1 MSAVEQQASIHSA
14 MDEDEVMITTDQ
26 LLTTTVA
33 SNNTESHSNEKPNF
47 GPLSGKDVRNNRGE
61 FRRIRVPPHRLTP
74 LKRDWLKI
82 YSPIVEHL
90 KLQVR
95 VNPKTRMI
103 EIRSCDE
110 TEDVGSIQKAA
121 DFVRAYCLGFSAE
134 DSLALLRMDDLFLDS
149 FEVKDVKTLTGDHLA
164 RAIGRLAGKDGK
176 TKYTIEN
183 ATKTRIVL
191 ADSKIH
197 VLGTFQNIK
206 IAKNA
211 ISSLIMG
218 SPPGKIYAN
227 LKIVASRMKGRF

>member
-1 MSAVEQQASIHSA
+1 
-14 MDEDEVMITTDQ
+14 MITTDQ
-26 LLTTTVA
+26 LLTTTAETTVA
-33 SNNTESHSNEKPNF
+33 SINNTESHSSEKPNF
-47 GPLSGKDVRNNRGE
+47 GPLSGKDVRSNRGE

-95 VNPKTRMI
+95 VNPKTRMV
-103 EIRSCDE
+103 EIRTCDE

>member
-1 MSAVEQQASIHSA
+1 MSLVDQQPATHM
-14 MDEDEVMITTDQ
+14 MDEDEVLITADQ
-26 LLTTTVA
+26 LPAPIATTAEA
-33 SNNTESHSNEKPNF
+33 SDKPDF
-47 GPLSGKDVRNNRGE
+47 GPLSAKDLQDKRNE
-61 FRRIRVPPHRLTP
+61 FRRVRVPPHRLSP

-90 KLQVR
+90 LLQVR
-95 VNPKTRMI
+95 MNPKTRMI
-103 EIRSCDE
+103 EIRTCDE
-110 TEDVGSIQKAA
+110 TLDSGAVQKAA
-121 DFVRAYCLGFSAE
+121 DFVRAYCLGFSPE

-149 FEVKDVKTLTGDHLA
+149 FEVKDVKTLNGDHLS

-197 VLGTFQNIK
+197 ILGTYQNIK

-227 LKIVASRMKGRF
+227 LRTIASRMKGRF